1 MKNWRKKNNK
11 YGNKKVNGYDS
22 EKEYKRSLQL
32 KQLQKEGKISELE
45 EQKVFILQESFKNN
59 QNKTIKSIKYIADYF
74 YIENG
79 VEVAEDVKGFK
90 TDVYKIKAKLF
101 QKKYPNIK
109 FIET

>member
-1 MKNWRKKNNK
+1 MRKKYKNIK
-11 YGNKKVNGYDS
+11 TNGYDS
-22 EKEYKRSLQL
+22 KKEYKRSLQ
-32 KQLQKEGKISELE
+32 
-45 EQKVFILQESFKNN
+45 KVFVLQESFKNN
-59 QNKTIKSIKYIADYF
+59 QNKTIRSISYIIDYF

-101 QKKYPNIK
+101 QKKYSNIK

>member
-1 MKNWRKKNNK
+1 MRLNFNKNK
-11 YGNKKVNGYDS
+11 YGNTKTNGYDS
-22 EKEYKRSLQL
+22 KKEHKRSLQL
-32 KQLQKEGKISELE
+32 KQLQKEGKISKLE
-45 EQKVFILQESFKNN
+45 EQKAFILQESFKNN
-59 QNKTIKSIKYIADYF
+59 QNKSIRTIKYIVDYY

-101 QKKYPNIK
+101 QYKYPDIK

>member
-1 MKNWRKKNNK
+1 MRKKYKNIK
-11 YGNKKVNGYDS
+11 TNGYDS
-22 EKEYKRSLQL
+22 KKEYKRSLQL
-32 KQLQKEGKISELE
+32 KQLQKEGKISNLE
-45 EQKVFILQESFKNN
+45 EQKVFVLQESFKNN
-59 QNKTIKSIKYIADYF
+59 QNKTIRSISYIIDYF

-101 QKKYPNIK
+101 QKKYSNIK